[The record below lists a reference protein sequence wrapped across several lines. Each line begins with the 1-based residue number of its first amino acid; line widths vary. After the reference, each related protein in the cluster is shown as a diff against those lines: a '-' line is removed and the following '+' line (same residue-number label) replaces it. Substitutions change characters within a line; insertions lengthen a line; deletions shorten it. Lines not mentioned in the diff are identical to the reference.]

1 MMFFQPFR
9 VQELQ
14 MKYTGRL
21 DMDKIIVKNLKIFAY
36 HGVNPE
42 EKENGQNFV
51 LDIDA
56 YVDISKPCQS
66 DNVDDTVSYAKI
78 IKETVRI
85 FISQKDDL
93 LERAAQRVADG
104 LFESFEKIEKLRI
117 LLKKP
122 EAPIKADFEYVA
134 VEIFRERAEE
144 K

>member
-1 MMFFQPFR
+1 
-9 VQELQ
+9 
-14 MKYTGRL
+14 
-21 DMDKIIVKNLKIFAY
+21 MDKIIVKNLKIFAY

-42 EKENGQNFV
+42 EKEDGQNFV

-85 FISQKDDL
+85 FTSQKDDL

-104 LFESFEKIEKLRI
+104 LFESFGKIEKLRI

-122 EAPIKADFEYVA
+122 EAPIKADLEYVA
-134 VEIFRERAEE
+134 VEIFRERDEE

>member
-1 MMFFQPFR
+1 
-9 VQELQ
+9 
-14 MKYTGRL
+14 
-21 DMDKIIVKNLKIFAY
+21 MDKIIVKNLKIFAY

-42 EKENGQNFV
+42 EKADGQNFV

-56 YVDISKPCQS
+56 YVDIGVPCAT

-78 IKETVRI
+78 IKETVKI
-85 FISQKDDL
+85 FTLQSDDL

-104 LFESFEKIEKLRI
+104 LFERFDKIEKLRI

-134 VEIFRERAEE
+134 VEIFRERADKNE
-144 K
+144 

>member
-1 MMFFQPFR
+1 
-9 VQELQ
+9 
-14 MKYTGRL
+14 
-21 DMDKIIVKNLKIFAY
+21 MDKIIVKNLKIFAY

-56 YVDISKPCQS
+56 YVDISVPCMS

-85 FISQKDDL
+85 FTSQKDDL

-104 LFESFEKIEKLRI
+104 LFEAFGRIEKLCI

-134 VEIFRERAEE
+134 VEIFRERAEKNE
-144 K
+144 